1 MKFQEIRETI
11 EGTSFPISLEETY
24 VCTSP
29 IIKPKCLTF
38 TLTEKLIC
46 PYLQKELNLKS
57 YSALMDRSF
66 KVSKPLNVTNKKDE
80 LHNALLAD
88 IQHDGPFLHMVFQK
102 MTTKQFL
109 N

>member
-1 MKFQEIRETI
+1 
-11 EGTSFPISLEETY
+11 
-24 VCTSP
+24 
-29 IIKPKCLTF
+29 
-38 TLTEKLIC
+38 
-46 PYLQKELNLKS
+46 
-57 YSALMDRSF
+57 MDRSF

-88 IQHDGPFLHMVFQK
+88 IQSDGPFLHMVFQK